1 MKRPASIA
9 EMIEVI
15 RDDIEVRRKLFPRPL
30 GSAWPRTEAASREL
44 EIMAA
49 ILDVLEELALG
60 PFTQSQIEESDDFN
74 L

>member
-1 MKRPASIA
+1 VTVSIA

-44 EIMAA
+44 QIMAE

-60 PFTQSQIEESDDFN
+60 PFASRGREESDDFN